1 LVLSASPFGC
11 WFEDVAKMWENGWK
25 WHALHATH
33 IRSSPKL
40 KRREDFYQLFSLRGG
55 LKIFLFDTY
64 MRRPPLVR
72 AA

>member
-1 LVLSASPFGC
+1 
-11 WFEDVAKMWENGWK
+11 MWENGWK